1 MRFTKYKI
9 TTEEDLEIWKQL
21 LIHTVG
27 YKEANDLHDA
37 AIRNYDPVEYAVNK
51 AKQELETR

>member
-1 MRFTKYKI
+1 MKNNYKI
-9 TTEEDLEIWKQL
+9 SIEEDLEIYKQL
-21 LIHTVG
+21 IIHSVG
-27 YKEANDLHDA
+27 YKQAQDLHEA